1 MIAHLRVSA
10 VLLVAAGLYT
20 LFQPFAASP
29 WSCISAWGGL
39 TSSVALQN
47 CASNTPRP
55 EPFLMGG
62 FVGVTLIVAAFGIG
76 TQSRVAIRVA
86 LGIVVVTA
94 VVCVLA
100 LAVAPKAA

>member
-1 MIAHLRVSA
+1 
-10 VLLVAAGLYT
+10 
-20 LFQPFAASP
+20 
-29 WSCISAWGGL
+29 
-39 TSSVALQN
+39 
-47 CASNTPRP
+47 
-55 EPFLMGG
+55 MGG